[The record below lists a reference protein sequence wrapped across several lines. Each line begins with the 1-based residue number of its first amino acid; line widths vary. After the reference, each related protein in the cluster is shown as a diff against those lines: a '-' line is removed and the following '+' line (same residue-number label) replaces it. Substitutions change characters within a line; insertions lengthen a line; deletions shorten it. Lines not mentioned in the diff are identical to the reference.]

1 MRKLVT
7 IKISEDIYFKLIAL
21 KGKLKCK
28 TWDELL
34 RKVTKK
40 FE

>member
-7 IKISEDIYFKLIAL
+7 IKISEDIYFKLVAL
-21 KGKLKCK
+21 RGKLKCK

-34 RKVTKK
+34 RKIAEE